1 MGWWQKL
8 ALRRKLTLIIMM
20 TALTAL
26 LLASTGFILYDV
38 RNYRETIKNDL
49 TGLADIT
56 GANSSAAITFND
68 AQAAEKDTLSLLRER
83 PHIMAAIVYR
93 SDGTVFARY
102 IREDLKNT
110 YRPPQTVPT
119 SDLEFPESL
128 GIPRPID
135 YDNKPIG
142 TIYLEA
148 DLGELDERLRSY
160 TGIAMIVLLIS
171 GLVSYLLSTRL
182 QNVVSLPI
190 LQLEETAQKVAEKRD
205 YSLRAVKRSED
216 EIGRLIDRFN
226 EMLAQ
231 IQTRDQA
238 LQKTHEELEKRVE
251 ERTSELRQE
260 VEERERAQRRMS
272 ESEQLHR
279 QMALNASDLLYVIHT
294 EAEMVDYYGQ
304 VDYLLGFEEGEFPR
318 TLAAWHERMHDRDR
332 PRVLRA
338 YLAAC
343 EQGNLF
349 DEEYLIR
356 NAQGHWR
363 YWAQRGKPIR
373 NPEGKTVRFVGACS
387 DITERKRAEDDL
399 RRSESILRSFYDSAP
414 LMMGVVELRGEDI
427 LHVRDNAASARF
439 FGVKPEAMENQLASK
454 LGADAATL
462 ADWVMNYRLSES
474 AGKPARFEYS
484 AQSKEGKRWISV
496 TVSFVGLTPEGH
508 SRFSY
513 VAEDVTERRAADE
526 KFRVLFEQSSDA
538 HLLFDENGIIDC
550 NNAAIQMLHCPNK
563 AQVLAIHPATLSP
576 ELQPD
581 GSRSMEKCVEMD
593 RLAYERGHNRF
604 EWMHRRMDGED
615 FLVEVS
621 LTPVTLNQKRVMLVV
636 WHDITERKQAEEAMR
651 QAKEAAEAANV
662 AKSQFLATMSHEIRT
677 PMNGVIGMT
686 DLLLTTR
693 LDVEQRDY
701 AETVRNSA
709 EALLDIIND
718 ILDFSKIEAGKLHFD
733 SVDFDL
739 HEVVDGTIDLLAE
752 RAHHKKIELLYL
764 VHQDCFT
771 ALHGDPG
778 RLRQVLLNLLANAL
792 KFTEQGEVFLQ
803 VTPEIETDTSITI
816 RFAVTDT
823 GIGISAEVQAKLFQ
837 PFTQADSSTTRRYGG
852 TGLGLAICKQLVEML
867 GGQIG
872 LNSVPGQGSTFWFT
886 IQFGKQPGASA
897 GPLQVPMELVGRRA
911 MVVSDNATRRQ
922 VFHHYLLAWRL
933 RNGSATNAK
942 EAWALMQREAAAGH
956 RFDFAL
962 VDLPMPEAIRFSR
975 QVQKL
980 AASEAPRMVWLAST
994 GERPAETVLQ
1004 SEGWSASLVKPVK
1017 PVDLLTCLARLI
1029 GSNTT
1034 VIKKISKAPSNS
1046 WGEVPA
1052 ERQTLRLLLAE
1063 DNPVNQKVA
1072 MKILERL
1079 GYEADY
1085 AGNGLEVLEAV
1096 RRMPYD
1102 VILMDC
1108 QMPEM
1113 DGYEATRRIRQAAA
1127 AGMEG
1132 QNKTDL
1138 KKVYIIALTANAM
1151 AGDRE
1156 ACLAAGMDDYIS
1168 KPIRREDLEAA
1179 LARTP
1184 KAIKPA
1190 APAGGPTVRLNRNV
1204 LDELK
1209 SLKGDDGSDP
1219 LSEIIQSF
1227 LTHSPQMMAEI
1238 QAMTAAGKVEEVR
1251 MAAHSLKG
1259 CAANL
1264 GAEKLASLCA
1274 DLEKAAK
1281 NRQTEQFI
1289 LLAVQIES
1297 ELIFVRSE
1305 LERESAA

>member
-38 RNYRETIKNDL
+38 SNYRRVIQGDL

-68 AQAAEKDTLSLLRER
+68 AAAAEKDTLSLLRER

-93 SDGTVFARY
+93 SDGTVFASYVRA
-102 IREDLKNT
+102 DLKST
-110 YRPPQTVPT
+110 YRPPQTVPAGL
-119 SDLEFPESL
+119 LELPESL
-128 GIPRPID
+128 GIPRPIT
-135 YDNKPIG
+135 YDNKQIG

-148 DLGELDERLRSY
+148 DLGELDERLRNY
-160 TGIAMIVLLIS
+160 AGIVVAVLLVS
-171 GLVSYLLSTRL
+171 GLVTYLLSTRL

-226 EMLAQ
+226 EMLVQ

-238 LQKTHEELEKRVE
+238 LQRTHEELEKRVA

-318 TLAAWHERMHDRDR
+318 TLAAWHERIHERDR
-332 PRVLRA
+332 PRVLQA
-338 YLAAC
+338 YLTAC
-343 EQGNLF
+343 EKGSLF
-349 DEEYLIR
+349 DQEYLIR
-356 NAQGHWR
+356 NAQDQWR

-373 NPEGKTVRFVGACS
+373 DLDGRTVRFVGACS

-414 LMMGVVELRGEDI
+414 LMMGIVEVRGKDI
-427 LHVRDNAASARF
+427 LHIRDNVATARF
-439 FGVKPEAMENQLASK
+439 FGVKPESMGNQLASR
-454 LGADAATL
+454 LGAPAGTIAL
-462 ADWVMNYRLSES
+462 WVKHYQLSETT
-474 AGKPARFEYS
+474 GQPARFEYAS
-484 AQSKEGKRWISV
+484 ESKIGKRWISV
-496 TVSFVGLTPEGH
+496 TVSFVGPTPDGN

-513 VAEDVTERRAADE
+513 VAEDITERKAADE

-538 HLLFDENGIIDC
+538 HLLFDDQGIIDC
-550 NNAAIQMLHCPNK
+550 NNAAIQMLHCPDK
-563 AQVLAIHPATLSP
+563 AQVLAIHPASLSP
-576 ELQPD
+576 EFQPD
-581 GSRSMEKCVEMD
+581 GSRSLEKCVEMD

-636 WHDITERKQAEEAMR
+636 WHDITERKRAEEAMR
-651 QAKEAAEAANV
+651 QAKEAAEAANL

-693 LDVEQRDY
+693 LDAEQRDY

-718 ILDFSKIEAGKLHFD
+718 ILDFSKIEAGKLHFE

-739 HEVVDGTIDLLAE
+739 NEVVDGTIDLLGE
-752 RAHHKKIELLYL
+752 RAHQKGLELLYL

-771 ALHGDPG
+771 ALRGDPG
-778 RLRQVLLNLLANAL
+778 RLRQVLLNLLANAI
-792 KFTEQGEVFLQ
+792 KFTGEGEVFLQ
-803 VTPEIETDTSITI
+803 VTPERETETGTLI
-816 RFAVTDT
+816 RFAITDT
-823 GIGISAEVQAKLFQ
+823 GIGIAPEIQARLFQ

-867 GGQIG
+867 GGEIG

-886 IQFGKQPGASA
+886 IHFDKQPNAPA
-897 GPLQVPMELVGRRA
+897 DALPVPMELVGCRA
-911 MVVSDNATRRQ
+911 MIVTGNATRRQ
-922 VFHHYLLAWRL
+922 VFHHYLLAWRM
-933 RNGSATNAK
+933 RNGSATSAN
-942 EAWALMQREAAAGH
+942 EALSLLQREADTGH
-956 RFDFAL
+956 QFNFVL
-962 VDLPMPEAIRFSR
+962 VDLPVKEAVRFSR
-975 QVQKL
+975 QVRVL
-980 AASEAPRMVWLAST
+980 GLTAPPRLVWMGST
-994 GERPAETVLQ
+994 GDRPAEAVLQ
-1004 SEGWSASLVKPVK
+1004 AEGWSASLVKPVK
-1017 PVDLLTCLARLI
+1017 PLDLLDCLAQLS
-1029 GSNTT
+1029 GAGP
-1034 VIKKISKAPSNS
+1034 VMPSKPAVPPVTP
-1046 WGEVPA
+1046 GTEVPVPHKN
-1052 ERQTLRLLLAE
+1052 LRVLLAE

-1072 MKILERL
+1072 MKILARL
-1079 GYEADY
+1079 GYEADV
-1085 AGNGLEVLEAV
+1085 AANGHEVLAAIQ
-1096 RRMPYD
+1096 MIPYD

-1113 DGYEATRRIRQAAA
+1113 DGYEATRRIRQHAAQA
-1127 AGMEG
+1127 EG
-1132 QNKTDL
+1132 SNKTDL
-1138 KKVYIIALTANAM
+1138 RKLYIIALTANAM

-1168 KPIRREDLEAA
+1168 KPIRREDLQAA
-1179 LARTP
+1179 LERTP
-1184 KAIKPA
+1184 RVVKPVTPSSATA
-1190 APAGGPTVRLNRNV
+1190 AHLNRSV
-1204 LDELK
+1204 LEELR
-1209 SLKGDDGSDP
+1209 SLKDTDGVDP
-1219 LSEIIQSF
+1219 LNEIIQSF
-1227 LTHSPQMMAEI
+1227 RNHSPRMLLEI
-1238 QAMTAAGKVEEVR
+1238 QTNTAEGEAEQVR
-1251 MAAHSLKG
+1251 QSAHSLKG

-1264 GAEKLASLCA
+1264 GAEKLARLCA

-1281 NRQTEQFI
+1281 EGQRDQFI
-1289 LLAVQIES
+1289 PLAVQIEAELALVRKDLES
-1297 ELIFVRSE
+1297 ERT
-1305 LERESAA
+1305 A

>member
-1 MGWWQKL
+1 MSWWQKL

-26 LLASTGFILYDV
+26 LLASTGFILYDISNF
-38 RNYRETIKNDL
+38 RDAIQNDL
-49 TGLADIT
+49 TSLADIT

-68 AQAAEKDTLSLLRER
+68 AEAAEKDTLSLLRER

-93 SDGTVFARY
+93 SDGTIFARY
-102 IREDLKNT
+102 IRGDLKGT
-110 YRPPQTVPT
+110 YRPPQSVPNGPLVLQ
-119 SDLEFPESL
+119 DSL
-128 GIPRPID
+128 GIARPIN

-142 TIYLEA
+142 NIYLET
-148 DLGELDERLRSY
+148 DVGELDERLRNY
-160 TGIAMIVLLIS
+160 AGIVVILLLIS
-171 GLVSYLLSTRL
+171 GLVTYLLSSRL
-182 QNVVSLPI
+182 QNVISLPI
-190 LQLEETAQKVAEKRD
+190 VQLEDTAQKVAEKKD
-205 YSLRAVKRSED
+205 YSLRAVKRGED

-231 IQTRDQA
+231 IQARDEA
-238 LQKTHEELEKRVE
+238 LQKTHEQLEKRVE
-251 ERTSELRQE
+251 ERTRELRQE

-318 TLAAWHERMHDRDR
+318 TLSAWHERIHDNDR

-338 YLAAC
+338 YLTAC
-343 EQGNLF
+343 ENGTLF
-349 DEEYLIR
+349 DQDYLIK

-373 NPEGKTVRFVGACS
+373 NPEGRISRFVGACS

-427 LHVRDNAASARF
+427 LHLRDNIATARF
-439 FGVKPEAMENQLASK
+439 FGVTPESMENRLSSQ
-454 LGADAATL
+454 LGASLQTIAL
-462 ADWVMNYRLSES
+462 WIRNYRLSETTAQPS
-474 AGKPARFEYS
+474 RFDFTVDNAR
-484 AQSKEGKRWISV
+484 GKRWISV
-496 TVSFVGLTPEGH
+496 TVSFVGRTPAGH

-513 VAEDVTERRAADE
+513 VAEDVTDRRAADE

-550 NNAAIQMLHCPNK
+550 NNAAIQMLRCPDK
-563 AQVLAIHPATLSP
+563 SAVLAVHPATLSP
-576 ELQPD
+576 EFQPD
-581 GSRSMEKCVEMD
+581 GRSSMEKSVEMD
-593 RLAYERGHNRF
+593 RTAYECGYARF
-604 EWMHRRMDGED
+604 EWMHRRMDGEE

-621 LTPVTLNQKRVMLVV
+621 LTPVILHQKRVMLVV
-636 WHDITERKQAEEAMR
+636 WHDITERKRAEEAMR

-693 LDVEQRDY
+693 LDPEQRDY

-733 SVDFDL
+733 SVDFQL
-739 HEVVDGTIDLLAE
+739 NEVIDGTIDLLAE
-752 RAHHKKIELLYL
+752 RAHQKSLELLYL
-764 VHQDCFT
+764 VHQDCFA
-771 ALHGDPG
+771 ALRGDPG
-778 RLRQVLLNLLANAL
+778 RLRQVLLNLIANAI
-792 KFTEQGEVFLQ
+792 KFTERGEVFLQ
-803 VTPEIETDTSITI
+803 VTPETETETTMSI

-823 GIGISAEVQAKLFQ
+823 GIGISEEVQGKLFQ

-867 GGQIG
+867 GGHIG

-886 IQFGKQPGASA
+886 IPFEKQSADASP
-897 GPLQVPMELVGRRA
+897 PLEVPLELVGRRA
-911 MVVSDNATRRQ
+911 LVLSDNATRRQ
-922 VFHHYLLAWRL
+922 VIHHYILSWRM
-933 RNGSATNAK
+933 RNGSAAS
-942 EAWALMQREAAAGH
+942 AQDAVSLLQREAVAGH
-956 RFDFAL
+956 KFDFAL
-962 VDLPMPEAIRFSR
+962 VDLPATEAVRFSR
-975 QVQKL
+975 QVRSL
-980 AASEAPRMVWLAST
+980 NTLTPPRLVWVGST
-994 GERPAETVLQ
+994 GERPAEAVMQ
-1004 SEGWSASLVKPVK
+1004 SEGWSASLTKPVK
-1017 PVDLLTCLARLI
+1017 PLELLACLSRLC

-1034 VIKKISKAPSNS
+1034 ILKKAAAVAAQNEPA
-1046 WGEVPA
+1046 VP
-1052 ERQTLRLLLAE
+1052 RQNLRILLAE

-1072 MKILERL
+1072 MKILGRM

-1085 AGNGLEVLEAV
+1085 AANGQEVLSAIQ
-1096 RRMPYD
+1096 RIPYD

-1113 DGYEATRRIRQAAA
+1113 DGYEATRRIRQSAAQD
-1127 AGMEG
+1127 EP
-1132 QNKTDL
+1132 NFRTDL

-1168 KPIRREDLEAA
+1168 KPIRREDLQAA
-1179 LARTP
+1179 LERTP
-1184 KAIKPA
+1184 RVLKPTTA
-1190 APAGGPTVRLNRNV
+1190 AEAPVARLNPVIIN
-1204 LDELK
+1204 ELR
-1209 SLKGDDGSDP
+1209 SLKEDDGTDP
-1219 LSEIIQSF
+1219 LGEVIQSF
-1227 LTHSPQMMAEI
+1227 FNYSPKMLLDIQSKTASGQSDEI
-1238 QAMTAAGKVEEVR
+1238 R

-1259 CAANL
+1259 SAANL
-1264 GAEKLASLCA
+1264 GAERLARLCSE
-1274 DLEKAAK
+1274 LEKAAK
-1281 NRQTEQFI
+1281 ASQKDLFI
-1289 LLAVQIES
+1289 PLSVQIET
-1297 ELIFVRSE
+1297 ELALVCKE
-1305 LERESAA
+1305 LERERTA